1 MYLRAIFQVQAPGGA
16 YIWRGDLTEDFLRYR
31 FGGLI
36 FGGPYFRN
44 FTVARLR
51 AKSETLVNILIVY
64 SNKNHVM
71 LNGDKNE
78 NGYVLFSL

>member
-1 MYLRAIFQVQAPGGA
+1 M
-16 YIWRGDLTEDFLRYR
+16 RYD
-31 FGGLI
+31 FGGLV
-36 FGGPYFRN
+36 FGGAYFRN

-78 NGYVLFSL
+78 NGKKSIGLINLFCLYVLFSL